1 MKQATNIN
9 KSLLIKFMI
18 IGTIIGLLLTMLFI
32 RTAEAGNPV
41 WPKGWVIRPL
51 IILPLASAIGSA
63 FAYYLIQLTAQG
75 GWRRVLAIVLSLVI
89 YLVGL
94 WMGFILGFDGTLWN

>member
-1 MKQATNIN
+1 MEQATNIN
-9 KSLLIKFMI
+9 KRLLVKFII
-18 IGTIIGLLLTMLFI
+18 IGAGIGLLLTMLFI

-41 WPKGWVIRPL
+41 WPKGWVVRPL
-51 IILPLASAIGSA
+51 LILPLASATGGA
-63 FAYYLIQLTAQG
+63 FAYYLIQLTTGG

-94 WMGFILGFDGTLWN
+94 WMGFVIGFDGTLWN

>member
-1 MKQATNIN
+1 MKRTSYIN
-9 KSLLIKFMI
+9 KTVLVKFMI
-18 IGTIIGLLLTMLFI
+18 IGAGIGLLLTMLFI

-51 IILPLASAIGSA
+51 ITLPLASALGVA
-63 FAYYLIQLTAQG
+63 FAYYLMELTKQG
-75 GWRRVLAIVLSLVI
+75 GWRRLLAIGLSLVI

-94 WMGFILGFDGTLWN
+94 WMGFVLGFDGTLWH

>member
-1 MKQATNIN
+1 MKQSTNIN
-9 KSLLIKFMI
+9 KPFLVKFII
-18 IGTIIGLLLTMLFI
+18 IGGFIGLMLAMLFI

-51 IILPLASAIGSA
+51 IILPLASAAGSA
-63 FAYYLIQLTAQG
+63 FANYLMQLTIHG
-75 GWRRVLAIVLSLVI
+75 GWRRVLAVILSLII

>member
-1 MKQATNIN
+1 MKQATYIN
-9 KSLLIKFMI
+9 TPLLVKFMI
-18 IGTIIGLLLTMLFI
+18 IGAVIGLLLALLFI

-41 WPKGWVIRPL
+41 WPQYWVVRPL
-51 IILPLASAIGSA
+51 IILPLASAIGGA
-63 FAYYLIQLTAQG
+63 FAYYLIQLTTGG

-94 WMGFILGFDGTLWN
+94 WMGFILGFDGTLWD

>member
-9 KSLLIKFMI
+9 KPLLVKFII
-18 IGTIIGLLLTMLFI
+18 IGGFIGLMLTILFI

-51 IILPLASAIGSA
+51 IMLPLASAVGSA
-63 FAYYLIQLTAQG
+63 FAYYLMQLTIHG

-94 WMGFILGFDGTLWN
+94 WMGFVLGFDGTLWN

>member
-1 MKQATNIN
+1 MKQATKIN
-9 KSLLIKFMI
+9 KALLVKFMI
-18 IGTIIGLLLTMLFI
+18 IGACIGFLLTLLFI

-41 WPKGWVIRPL
+41 WPKGWIVKPL
-51 IILPLASAIGSA
+51 IILPLASAVGSA
-63 FAYYLIQLTAQG
+63 FAFYLMQLTTRG
-75 GWRRVLAIVLSLVI
+75 GWRRVLAIVLSLII

>member
-1 MKQATNIN
+1 MKQATHIN
-9 KSLLIKFMI
+9 KPLLVKFMI
-18 IGTIIGLLLTMLFI
+18 IGASVGLMLTLLFI

-51 IILPLASAIGSA
+51 IILPLASATGSA

-75 GWRRVLAIVLSLVI
+75 GWRRVLAIALSLVI

-94 WMGFILGFDGTLWN
+94 WMGFILGFDGTLWD